1 MVVPGDRSAETLL
14 RHLEQEFPDAARYW
28 HWIACKRLVDDIRA
42 AGGTWAAYRRQV
54 RKDVLR
60 VRSLCMRGR
69 AKPRGS
75 SVIDQV
81 FRLPNELAWHVL
93 QFWRATDA
101 AGEVL

>member
-1 MVVPGDRSAETLL
+1 MLS
-14 RHLEQEFPDAARYW
+14 DADEARR
-28 HWIACKRLVDDIRA
+28 IEIERD
-42 AGGTWAAYRRQV
+42 YRRQV

-60 VRSLCMRGR
+60 LRSLVSRGR
-69 AKPRGS
+69 AKVRRTRTADPIPDR
-75 SVIDQV
+75 V